1 MEQVIINP
9 MWLYWLDVLESIKGV
24 GLLLMFVSF
33 FIIAFYIF
41 AVGATF
47 EEYRD
52 EDEEKKFKILVNRTK
67 LAVCIWVSALFISVF
82 VPSKDTVI
90 AMFIAKNVTVE
101 KAVQGKEVVK
111 ESVDYIFEKIKEVNN
126 ETKN

>member
-9 MWLYWLDVLESIKGV
+9 MWIYWLDVLESIKVMGAFLMIVALVIISFYLFTIGV
-24 GLLLMFVSF
+24 
-33 FIIAFYIF
+33 
-41 AVGATF
+41 TF
-47 EEYRD
+47 EEYRN
-52 EDEEKKFKILVNRTK
+52 EDEEKKFKNLVSKTK
-67 LAVCIWVSALFISVF
+67 LAACIWVSVLFISAF
-82 VPSKDTVI
+82 VPSKDTLI

-101 KAVQGKEVVK
+101 KVVQGKEVVK

>member
-9 MWLYWLDVLESIKGV
+9 IWIYWLDVLESIKFVV
-24 GLLLMFVSF
+24 GLVMIISF
-33 FIIAFYIF
+33 LIIGFYII
-41 AVGATF
+41 VIGATF

-52 EDEEKKFKILVNRTK
+52 EDEEKKFKNLVSKTK
-67 LAVCIWVSALFISVF
+67 LAVCIWVSVLFISAF
-82 VPSKDTVI
+82 VPSKDTLI

-101 KAVQGKEVVK
+101 KVVQGKEVVK
-111 ESVDYIFEKIKEVNN
+111 DTVDYIFEKIKEVNN

>member
-9 MWLYWLDVLESIKGV
+9 MWLYWLDVLESVKGMCLILIV
-24 GLLLMFVSF
+24 VSF
-33 FIIAFYIF
+33 FIIGFYIM
-41 AVGATF
+41 VIGATF

-52 EDEEKKFKILVNRTK
+52 EDKEKKFKNLVSKTK
-67 LAVCIWVSALFISVF
+67 LAVCIWVSVLFISAF
-82 VPSKDTVI
+82 VPSKDTLI

-101 KAVQGKEVVK
+101 KVVQGKEVVK
-111 ESVDYIFEKIKEVNN
+111 DSIDYIFEKIKEVNN